1 MQSPPAVQ
9 PHPAAPAATIQAAQ
23 AAAAPAV
30 APSTTTSSPAQQ
42 PGWPAQGSA
51 IVQETHQP
59 DGKVERHYANGQKL
73 LEFANGTRKLTL
85 PDGRQVSLGPDTG
98 ACVHRCLLCLT
109 NTLYAAHSPAELSH
123 MHNPLRRLHRPSLHQ
138 PCQPLPV
145 LHCPTAP
152 LPHSNPSTALMQVIK
167 FSNGDIKQAYPTG
180 KVEYFYRE
188 VATWQT
194 TYASG
199 LEVFYFPSGQ
209 VEGHKPGG
217 SKEIVFADGA
227 VRRVASDGAMQD
239 ISREELSLAMKAPRP
254 LEYVF

>member
-1 MQSPPAVQ
+1 
-9 PHPAAPAATIQAAQ
+9 
-23 AAAAPAV
+23 
-30 APSTTTSSPAQQ
+30 
-42 PGWPAQGSA
+42 
-51 IVQETHQP
+51 
-59 DGKVERHYANGQKL
+59 
-73 LEFANGTRKLTL
+73 
-85 PDGRQVSLGPDTG
+85 
-98 ACVHRCLLCLT
+98 
-109 NTLYAAHSPAELSH
+109 
-123 MHNPLRRLHRPSLHQ
+123 
-138 PCQPLPV
+138 
-145 LHCPTAP
+145 
-152 LPHSNPSTALMQVIK
+152 VIK

-227 VRRVASDGAMQD
+227 VRRVAADGGMQD